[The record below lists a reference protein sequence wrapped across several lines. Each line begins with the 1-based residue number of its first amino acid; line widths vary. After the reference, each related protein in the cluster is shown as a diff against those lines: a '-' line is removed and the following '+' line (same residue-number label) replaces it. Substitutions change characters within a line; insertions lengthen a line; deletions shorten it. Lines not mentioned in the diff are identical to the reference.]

1 MNTSVTLLPHLSS
14 YQLALTVLILLCL
27 LVLIQSFLT
36 APLAFLKGQQAPG
49 MPLNG
54 DHNMLSFRVLRTHAN
69 SVESLPAMGLLILL
83 AVILGANPA
92 WVNYT
97 AAAHLLF
104 RIAFWWV
111 YYSGSGKVAG
121 GPRTMCYVGGLIANF
136 VLVFL
141 CLYRIFTLQ

>member
-1 MNTSVTLLPHLSS
+1 MNTSVTLLSHLSA
-14 YQLALTVLILLCL
+14 YQPALTTLAVLCL
-27 LVLIQSFLT
+27 LVLIQSFLA

-83 AVILGANPA
+83 AVILGVKPA

-97 AAAHLLF
+97 AAIHLFF

-111 YYSGSGKVAG
+111 YYSGTGKVAG
-121 GPRTMCYVGGLIANF
+121 GPRTMCYVGGLITNF
-136 VLVFL
+136 VLVFA
-141 CLYRIFTLQ
+141 CLYRVLTLH